1 MKKNVFHIIFN
12 IIITIAS
19 VVLSW
24 VAPFYLWLSIL
35 VSVICPIS
43 CIVAIVFRIKN
54 NKYYSFVFTF
64 NCLVVFF
71 VVLFTIFFFTGLI
84 EHFRDIE
91 SAREWFASFGIIA
104 WLVLFLIQLLQV
116 VVLPIPAQ
124 ITTVAGVLIFGAL
137 QCFFI
142 SSVAV
147 ILGSIICF
155 AIGKWL
161 GVKVAYKLASKE
173 LVDKYRKLLNKK
185 GKVLLPLAFLLP
197 CFPDDLLCFIAG
209 ATTMTYRYFI
219 ITTLLTRIVG
229 VAGICFLGSG
239 DFIPFSG
246 WGIPVLIV
254 IAIVSVIIAIL
265 FLKYQD
271 NIEEWVINKVTKKG
285 KKDDENSQTENNES
299 LKEQEK
305 TQKLS
310 ENEMALENSKTEKI
324 KEDKKSDSSEKQ
336 NNKSK
341 EEKTDKKDKV
351 KNKEDSKKSK
361 QKPIKN
367 VENLKKD
374 EEKTDKDEVNS

>member
-1 MKKNVFHIIFN
+1 MKKNIFNIIFN
-12 IIITIAS
+12 IVITIAS
-19 VVLSW
+19 IVLSW

-35 VSVICPIS
+35 ISVVCPIS
-43 CIVAIVFRIKN
+43 CVVSIVFIIKN

-64 NCLVVFF
+64 NCLVTFF
-71 VVLFTIFFFTGLI
+71 VILFTIFFFTGLI

-104 WLVLFLIQLLQV
+104 WLMLFLIQLLQV

-124 ITTVAGVLIFGAL
+124 ITTVAGVLIFGSL

-246 WGIPVLIV
+246 WGIPVWIV
-254 IAIVSVIIAIL
+254 IGIVSLVIAIL

-285 KKDDENSQTENNES
+285 KKDNEKSQEKEENNSIEN
-299 LKEQEK
+299 LEKQEK
-305 TQKLS
+305 
-310 ENEMALENSKTEKI
+310 
-324 KEDKKSDSSEKQ
+324 DKKLNEKGK
-336 NNKSK
+336 NTKESKSK
-341 EEKTDKKDKV
+341 
-351 KNKEDSKKSK
+351 KNKTK
-361 QKPIKN
+361 
-367 VENLKKD
+367 
-374 EEKTDKDEVNS
+374 

>member
-19 VVLSW
+19 IVLSW

-43 CIVAIVFRIKN
+43 CVVAIIFRIKN

-71 VVLFTIFFFTGLI
+71 VILFTFFFFTGLI

-91 SAREWFASFGIIA
+91 SAREWFASFGIVA

-155 AIGKWL
+155 TIGKWL

-209 ATTMTYRYFI
+209 ATTMTYKYFI
-219 ITTLLTRIVG
+219 ITTILTRIVG

-246 WGIPVLIV
+246 WGIPVWIV
-254 IAIVSVIIAIL
+254 IAIVSIVIAFL

-271 NIEEWVINKVTKKG
+271 NIEEWVINKVTKKS
-285 KKDDENSQTENNES
+285 KKDDENHKNEQDNENKENINKQQVEKSSDEEQNLENN
-299 LKEQEK
+299 KNEK
-305 TQKLS
+305 TNENK
-310 ENEMALENSKTEKI
+310 ENEN
-324 KEDKKSDSSEKQ
+324 
-336 NNKSK
+336 
-341 EEKTDKKDKV
+341 KDK
-351 KNKEDSKKSK
+351 
-361 QKPIKN
+361 
-367 VENLKKD
+367 
-374 EEKTDKDEVNS
+374 